1 MKRINYI
8 VLIVLAASLGL
19 VACSESYPSVNYKYE
34 SVPTN
39 SETPGE
45 DRSVPLM
52 VFVDR
57 QSFFSLSSTRGAGH
71 FDPISTTSTEDEK
84 DKALKTPFY
93 LYAFRDPRFTSTYYD
108 NPRLHILPD
117 LTYTM
122 LATNGGKKDN
132 ENLDCLMDGYNYHE
146 GFKTL
151 LDEKGGMI
159 LPDKPYVFY
168 YPDYQD
174 VGFNFFAYSI
184 DDAKSADG
192 MASEPQA
199 TRTQESIYYDLAIDG
214 TQDIMC
220 GYAPGIT
227 ENDFNVGS
235 GRYNKV
241 KLTETEK
248 KRILDIGNYCTY
260 AAHRNIHP
268 YIAMRHQLTRL
279 DFVAYPGDSTAD
291 YVTIDRIEVRAPMKG
306 RLVVADND
314 TTRMGYTPDPASEGW
329 FRLHEG
335 PHKNDDGKW
344 VCDVMPEGQ
353 YKTNPWHKEYNP
365 DPDNHPELAWPITDR
380 IQPDEEIIC
389 LGSKVHKGACIM
401 LPESEEFLVKIVGTY
416 DPDPNDPTKKRKF
429 ESVYR
434 LTPQRNEENLG
445 EDGKYRFCSGR
456 YYTIAVAVYGLEVVV
471 VNSTIDAWKDGK
483 TVEIDPDNPVGGD
496 IY

>member
-93 LYAFRDPRFTSTYYD
+93 LYAFRDPRFTSTSYD
-108 NPRLHILPD
+108 NPRLHQLPD

-132 ENLDCLMDGYNYHE
+132 EKLDCLVDGYNYHE
-146 GFKTL
+146 GFKTN
-151 LDEKGGMI
+151 LDEKGAMI
-159 LPDKPYVFY
+159 LEDDLFY

-184 DDAKSADG
+184 DDAVSADD
-192 MASEPQA
+192 MKSEPQA
-199 TRTQESIYYDLAIDG
+199 TRTLESIYYDLAIDG

-220 GYAPGIT
+220 GYAPAIT
-227 ENDFNVGS
+227 EKDFYVDKDK
-235 GRYNKV
+235 GRYGNI

-268 YIAMRHQLTRL
+268 YIAIRHQLTRL

-291 YVTIDRIEVRAPMKG
+291 YVTIDKIEVKAPRKG

-314 TTRMGYTPDPASEGW
+314 TTQIGYTPDPASEGW
-329 FRLHEG
+329 FELRES
-335 PHKNDDGKW
+335 PHKNEDGKW
-344 VCDVMPEGQ
+344 VCDVMPAGK
-353 YKTNPWHKEYNP
+353 YRTHLWHKEYNP
-365 DPDNHPELAWPITDR
+365 DPVEHPELAVPITER
-380 IQPDEEIIC
+380 IQPDEK
-389 LGSKVHKGACIM
+389 KVYIGGDSACIM

-416 DPDPNDPTKKRKF
+416 DPDSLDKTKKRKF

-434 LTPQRNEENLG
+434 LKPQENDNNKG
-445 EDGKYRFCSGR
+445 EDGILRFRPGR
-456 YYTIAVAVYGLEVVV
+456 YYTIAVAVYGLKEIELF
-471 VNSTIDAWKDGK
+471 TEIDAWKSAGEI
-483 TVEIDPDNPVGGD
+483 TIDPDNPEEAD

>member
-19 VACSESYPSVNYKYE
+19 VACSESYPSVNYQYE

-39 SETPGE
+39 AETPGE

-71 FDPISTTSTEDEK
+71 FDPIEATSPEDEK
-84 DKALKTPFY
+84 QKFRDTPFY
-93 LYAFRDPRFTSTYYD
+93 LFAFRDPKFTSTSYD
-108 NPRLHILPD
+108 NPRLHQLPD

-132 ENLDCLMDGYNYHE
+132 ENLDCLVDDYNYHT
-146 GFKTL
+146 GYKVF
-151 LDEKGGMI
+151 LDDVGGMK

-184 DDAKSADG
+184 DDAVSADDPT
-192 MASEPQA
+192 SEPQA
-199 TRTQESIYYDLAIDG
+199 TRTQTSIYCDLAIDG

-220 GYAPGIT
+220 GLAPEIKK
-227 ENDFNVGS
+227 EDLNA
-235 GRYNKV
+235 GRYHNI

-248 KRILDIGNYCTY
+248 KRVLDIGKYCTY

-268 YIAMRHQLTRL
+268 YINMRHQLTRL

-291 YVTIDRIEVRAPMKG
+291 YVTIDSVKVKAPMKG

-314 TTRMGYTPDPASEGW
+314 TTQIGYTPDPASEGW
-329 FRLHEG
+329 FVLHEG

-344 VCDVMPEGQ
+344 VCDVMPAGQ
-353 YKTNPWHKEYNP
+353 YKANPWHKEYNP

-380 IQPDEEIIC
+380 IWPENNEEIVR
-389 LGSKVHKGACIM
+389 LGGEKACIM

-416 DPDPNDPTKKRKF
+416 DPDDPTKKRRF

-471 VNSTIDAWKDGK
+471 VNSTIVAWKPGA